1 MNRREFLARSGVL
14 LGVAALSG
22 CTEETLV
29 EAEREPVPFRDVEQ
43 EEFDLPVEQRL
54 AVAEA
59 AIERAE
65 GEEFADLEE
74 FESYLAEADI
84 DVEELSEEEK
94 EGKPIVSLE
103 SVFEQSSKRGF
114 MHHLGLVAGGYAALV
129 EGDHGSEKLEGTL
142 LDTDSRLFG
151 EYEIRRPWAVEYNE
165 DELTAREYAHEIIVT
180 AESV

>member
-84 DVEELSEEEK
+84 DVESLSEEEK
-94 EGKPIVSLE
+94 DGKPIVSLE
-103 SVFEQSSKRGF
+103 SVFEQSSERGF
-114 MHHLGLVAGGYAALV
+114 IHNLGIVAGGYAALIAGGH
-129 EGDHGSEKLEGTL
+129 ESEKLESSL
-142 LDTDSRLFG
+142 FDSDKQLFG
-151 EYEIRRPWAVEYNE
+151 EYEIRHPWAVEYNE